1 MRAADFQAAF
11 RRLEEQSRQLET
23 AQVEPVPGLAAN
35 KPRRATNPASQPI
48 MNWNDADTSV
58 GKQFAIPVAEVLDEC
73 AHALRLPRR
82 SSARRAAGV
91 PAGRGD
97 RRPGSTE
104 TSPRPARS
112 RPSPAGRRVT
122 ATRRSP
128 DSPDCRSLRQ
138 ETAGNGR

>member
-1 MRAADFQAAF
+1 MARGLFTTGFSVAEVLSIQQRAKEVL
-11 RRLEEQSRQLET
+11 LEGKT
-23 AQVEPVPGLAAN
+23 
-35 KPRRATNPASQPI
+35 I

-58 GKQFAIPVAEVLDEC
+58 GKQFAMPVAEVLDEC